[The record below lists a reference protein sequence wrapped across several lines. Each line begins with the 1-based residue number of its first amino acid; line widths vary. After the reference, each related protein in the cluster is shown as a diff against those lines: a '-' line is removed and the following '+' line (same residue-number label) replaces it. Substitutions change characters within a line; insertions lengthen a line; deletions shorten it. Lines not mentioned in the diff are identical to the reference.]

1 MRWFV
6 PAATIAHAC
15 RSCQRSVFQV
25 YSAQIDSLCKLF
37 VNSAALIQTHFKTER
52 GKDLI
57 AHITGKLIQKQPNSV
72 IVDVGG
78 VGYELIVPLSTFYDL
93 GEDGAV
99 VSLRV
104 HTHVRED
111 ALQLFGFRTERE
123 KKLFLLLVSVSG
135 IGPKLAITVLSGLS
149 AEELVQAIRTSNLV
163 KLVGIPGVGKKTA
176 ERMLVELK
184 DKVAAILPPGLEEP
198 ASLAAQS
205 SEAMREDVISALVN
219 LGYQKAQAERALN
232 AVLKQTPDAKFEAAL
247 KSSLRSLAS

>member
-1 MRWFV
+1 M
-6 PAATIAHAC
+6 
-15 RSCQRSVFQV
+15 
-25 YSAQIDSLCKLF
+25 
-37 VNSAALIQTHFKTER
+37 
-52 GKDLI
+52 I

-78 VGYELIVPLSTFYDL
+78 VGYELNVPLSTFYDL
-93 GEDGAV
+93 GELGAD

-111 ALQLFGFRTERE
+111 ALQLFGFRTDRE
-123 KKLFLLLVSVSG
+123 KKLFLLLIGVSG

-149 AEELVQAIRTSNLV
+149 AEELVQALRAGNLT

-198 ASLAAQS
+198 KGIVAQTGD
-205 SEAMREDVISALVN
+205 AMREDVISALVN
-219 LGYQKAQAERALN
+219 LGYQRSQAEKAVGAAMKEN
-232 AVLKQTPDAKFEAAL
+232 PDANFAAVLKQ
-247 KSSLRSLAS
+247 SLRTLAK